1 MLIKGSIIHQFIN
14 KYWGAHHYIPV
25 DPVAELQL
33 DLSRPITCL
42 IAQNCASD
50 LLGLQFCSLQAS
62 LGDPYSSIEVDQKNL
77 RATIFIEDGALFS
90 PEAPLQNTPYL
101 RNYQQLLDLH
111 RRPSNLNLQLLP
123 VTFYWGRNPEKQ
135 GKKKPV
141 GSLHKICMV
150 LKHSKNHLIRFN
162 KPVSIAAL
170 RHRLDT
176 QKSDPQVN
184 DPQVNDQQRNSD
196 DKQSVNKLVKITLT
210 YFANQKRYSIGPKRM
225 NRSTMIEAVLQQ
237 PLLRQVISATVAK
250 ERCTDQQVELQCRK
264 YLVEIAANLSYPL
277 LGVFRFILKKLCNQL
292 YKGIEVNHA
301 EAVRQ
306 ENQSGAEIIYLPCHR
321 SHMDYLLLSY
331 LLVEQGLAA
340 PHVAAGI
347 NLSFFPLGPIFRR
360 SGAFF
365 LRRSF
370 KNSPLYAAVFNAY
383 FSMLCKQGYPIEFF
397 SEGGRSRTG
406 RLLTPK
412 TGLLATTLK
421 TYLKQPERN
430 VILVP
435 IYIGYDHIME
445 VSTYIKELSGQK
457 KDKESVWQLL
467 AAVKNLGNFGH
478 VFVNFG
484 KPINLKKHLDQ
495 QVPNWQTAGV
505 NERQFKMQVQQV
517 ARQVMVAI
525 NEATAVS
532 ALPLCAAI
540 LLASKKFQSKKAVF
554 LRLLGKHQQLLEL
567 KSENSSLTYPKEK
580 NHFVYRQALS
590 MNKFE
595 QDGELVFCSKNQAL
609 QLNYYRNNIVHVF
622 ALPSLLCHTI
632 GCLMRLNK
640 TLSFDNIIYYG
651 AKIQPFLVAD
661 YFLKIPVNIV
671 LLLESE
677 LLQLR
682 AIGVFKFEKGR
693 YSVVDTILFNVL
705 AHHLQETFLRY
716 QQLFAPLLSCKCWLN
731 VDYRAL
737 YAQAKKNCPPS
748 SIDSFD
754 EKLTQVFLQTMQN
767 EYPDFV
773 PKAQGKI
780 LQDLFAPFCSIDL
793 QHTKQ
798 TINC

>member
-1 MLIKGSIIHQFIN
+1 MLRKGSIFHQFIN
-14 KYWGAHHYIPV
+14 KYWVEHHYVPV

-33 DLSRPITCL
+33 DLSRPIIYL

-50 LLGLQFCSLQAS
+50 LLGLQSCCLQAG
-62 LGDPYSSIEVDQKNL
+62 LPDPCSPIKVDQENL
-77 RATIFIEDGALFS
+77 SATIFIEDGALFS
-90 PEAPLQNTPYL
+90 PEAPLQNAPYL
-101 RNYQQLLDLH
+101 RKYQQLLDLH
-111 RRPSNLNLQLLP
+111 RRLPNLNIQLLP
-123 VTFYWGRNPEKQ
+123 VTFYWGRNPGKQ
-135 GKKKPV
+135 GKKSRLDRVEQPPV
-141 GSLHKICMV
+141 SSLHKIYIV
-150 LKHSKNHLIRFN
+150 LKNGKDHLIRFN

-170 RHRLDT
+170 RHRLD
-176 QKSDPQVN
+176 
-184 DPQVNDQQRNSD
+184 QQRNSN
-196 DKQSVNKLVKITLT
+196 DKQSANKLAKIALT
-210 YFANQKRYSIGPKRM
+210 YFANQKRYSMGPKRL
-225 NRSTMIEAVLQQ
+225 NSSTMIEAVLQQ
-237 PLLRQVISATVAK
+237 PLLRQAISATAAK
-250 ERCTDQQVELQCRK
+250 ERCTEPQIELQCRK

-277 LGVFRFILKKLCNQL
+277 LSVFRLILKGLWNHL

-301 EAVRQ
+301 ETVRQ
-306 ENQSGAEIIYLPCHR
+306 ANQSGAEIIYLPCHR

-370 KNSPLYAAVFNAY
+370 KGSPLYAAVFNAY

-457 KDKESVWQLL
+457 KDKESVRQLL
-467 AAVKNLGNFGH
+467 TAVKNLGNFGH

-484 KPINLKKHLDQ
+484 KPINLKKHLNQ
-495 QVPNWQTAGV
+495 QVPNWQTAGI

-540 LLASKKFQSKKAVF
+540 LLASKNFQSTKAIF
-554 LRLLGKHQQLLEL
+554 LALLGKHQQLLEL
-567 KSENSSLTYPKEK
+567 KSKNSSLTYPKEK
-580 NHFVYRQALS
+580 NCRVYRQALS

-622 ALPSLLCHTI
+622 ALSGLVCHTI
-632 GCLMRLNK
+632 CYLMRINK

-651 AKIQPFLVAD
+651 AKIYPFLAAD
-661 YFLKIPVNIV
+661 YFLKTAVNIAR
-671 LLLESE
+671 LFESE

-682 AIGVFKFEKGR
+682 AIGVFKFEKDE
-693 YSVVDTILFNVL
+693 YSVADTVLFNVL
-705 AHHLQETFLRY
+705 AQHLQETFLRY
-716 QQLFAPLLSCKCWLN
+716 QQLFTPLLSCKYWLN

-737 YAQAKKNCPPS
+737 CAQAKENCRPS

-754 EKLTQVFLQTMQN
+754 EKVTQVFLQTMQT

-773 PKAQGKI
+773 PKAQGQI

-793 QHTKQ
+793 QHTEK
-798 TINC
+798 TKKC